1 MIGMHRNLAM
11 DLRKME
17 IWQCEQKNSVS
28 ELFGLGRKNKTKR
41 KKNSIESFDR

>member
-11 DLRKME
+11 DLRKKE
-17 IWQCEQKNSVS
+17 IWQCEQKKNSFS

-41 KKNSIESFDR
+41 TKKQYRKL